1 MSFLEA
7 LDRFNRKERFFL
19 VAYAL
24 GRPRFELDSQFRA
37 DLQRVVEFPVPAD
50 AAAYMD
56 YHLDWLHTAAFLN
69 SPLFAEAEHYS
80 NEPRVNTGN
89 QEDIDLLIA
98 FRDGAVTRL
107 VMVEAKAES
116 GWTNKQLKS
125 KADRLTRI
133 FGEKGQAV
141 PGVTPT
147 FVLASPKES
156 KGICTSTWPDW
167 MSRRGDRRPIWL
179 ELPVPKDRWK
189 VVGCDESG
197 KASSQRLRFKV
208 MAPK

>member
-24 GRPRFELDSQFRA
+24 GKPKFQLDAQFVSDLSRVARFPIPS
-37 DLQRVVEFPVPAD
+37 D

-56 YHLDWLHTAAFLN
+56 YHLDWLHTAAYLN
-69 SPLFAEAEHYS
+69 SPLFAEAAHYP

-98 FRDGAVTRL
+98 FADASVTRV
-107 VMVEAKAES
+107 VMVEAKAET
-116 GWTNKQLKS
+116 GWTNGQLRS
-125 KADRLTRI
+125 KAKRLERI
-133 FGEKGQAV
+133 FGRDGG
-141 PGVTPT
+141 GVAGVIPT

-156 KGICTSTWPDW
+156 KGVNTSEWPDW
-167 MSRRGDRRPIWL
+167 MSGPDNRPVWL
-179 ELPVPKDRWK
+179 QLPVPTDRWR
-189 VVGCDESG
+189 VIGCDEDG
-197 KASSQRLRFKV
+197 RPSSRRLRFKV
-208 MAPK
+208 VLPT